1 MADVV
6 TDRMID
12 KLFERFRE
20 LINKE
25 AERQITSEEEKELIE
40 LEKEVINSDIIE
52 RKNALDLA
60 RAEKRQQ
67 DEYDKVMARKRG
79 ERLRAFRNEL
89 GYNQKKFADKL
100 NDKAPSD
107 RGCSR
112 APSTIS
118 NIENAKAGKEMTQ
131 KMAMDLGKA
140 FGIRWEYFYCEDD
153 FRTQKEYEE
162 YISEKN
168 KNEEKKKADEEK
180 RIIAKKHIEE
190 LFAPHK
196 LLKSAL
202 CAVLKQADYNINLE
216 RNVPVGYQ
224 WLDLDMETYKR
235 HGVNEILGVT
245 PETLKKLTED
255 IPDYSRGYWIEHEG
269 KNVAWCPDAVLE
281 QITEEIADIVK
292 IRIQHFIEEQ
302 VIRRVRYEE
311 QVKQREK
318 YSSEQED

>member
-1 MADVV
+1 MVDGV
-6 TDRMID
+6 TDQMIE

-25 AERQITSEEEKELIE
+25 TEGQITSEEKKELIE
-40 LEKEVINSDIIE
+40 LEEKVINSDIIE
-52 RKNALDLA
+52 RKNALDLEK
-60 RAEKRQQ
+60 AEKRQK

-79 ERLRAFRNEL
+79 ERLRAYRNEL
-89 GYNQKKFADKL
+89 GYNQRKFADIL
-100 NDKAPSD
+100 NDKSPSD

-131 KMAMDLGKA
+131 KMAMDLEKA
-140 FGIRWEYFYCEDD
+140 FGIRWEYFYCKDD

-168 KNEEKKKADEEK
+168 KNEDNQKTDEEK
-180 RIIAKKHIEE
+180 RKIAQKYIEE

-196 LLKSAL
+196 LLKYAI

-216 RNVPVGYQ
+216 RNVPAGYQ
-224 WLDLDMETYKR
+224 WLDMETYKR
-235 HGVNEILGVT
+235 HGINEMLGVT
-245 PETLKKLTED
+245 PETLKKITED
-255 IPDYSRGYWIEHEG
+255 IPAYSRGYWIEHEG
-269 KNVAWCPDAVLE
+269 ENVAWCPDAVIE

-292 IRIQHFIEEQ
+292 IRIQHFVEEQ
-302 VIRRVRYEE
+302 VT
-311 QVKQREK
+311 QREK
-318 YSSEQED
+318 YIFDQED